1 MSVKTLQHPWVIMFS
16 CFHRLDLSQ
25 VYKSR
30 QRAVQK
36 RAQDKHI
43 NQRVQMDPLSPNSA
57 ATTVKA
63 VYLHS
68 CHSPRSISA
77 SNPNTA
83 FSPWQQ
89 QDSLSLPWQYLDVSY
104 IPPPK
109 GWDLAPPLRP
119 AQAGMRHPNAEPASS
134 C

>member
-1 MSVKTLQHPWVIMFS
+1 
-16 CFHRLDLSQ
+16 
-25 VYKSR
+25 
-30 QRAVQK
+30 
-36 RAQDKHI
+36 
-43 NQRVQMDPLSPNSA
+43 MDPLSPNSA